1 MKKNTTTTETE
12 DIQIRDIPID
22 EERPRKKRKLSPKPK
37 KKKEPKDDIPP
48 EVSERKRRNR
58 NLVQVSYIF
67 VFMFLSLAGYL
78 VHFNLKK
85 ADEINSHVNNTKQ
98 ESKQE
103 MIIRGSILSADG
115 EILAG
120 TNVDEAGNET
130 RLYPFDNVFSH
141 VVGYASNGKSGIESA
156 SNFDLM
162 SSHAS
167 ILDQIRE
174 QNLDTKVRGDNV
186 VLTLDSRLQKACYDA
201 LGSYNGAVVVLE
213 PNTGKI
219 LAMVSKP
226 DFNPNTIE
234 GDWDSLIS
242 DSSNSSLFN
251 RAAQGQYPPG
261 STFKIMTT
269 LAYLRE
275 HPDDYQSYRYDCG
288 GSISKDD
295 VRITCYG
302 GEVHGHVNLEE
313 SFVHS
318 CNGAYAKIGMDLD
331 DGDFRKLCEEFQFNT
346 SLPIE
351 LPSAKSLFTL
361 DKGASYGEEM
371 MTAIGQGN
379 TVASP
384 LQMALITATVAN
396 GGSMMRPYFI
406 DHIETYDGHMVKQN
420 KPTVYKELMSADEA
434 GILRGFM
441 EKTVEEGTASALSGQ
456 SYSAAGKTGSAEYE
470 TGSGKET
477 HSWFVGYTNVND
489 PELAIAVIAENGGSG
504 SSAAVP
510 IAKQIFDAYYN
521 NYYSGY

>member
-67 VFMFLSLAGYL
+67 VFMFLSLAGDL

-130 RLYPFDNVFSH
+130 RLYPFENVFSH
-141 VVGYASNGKSGIESA
+141 VVGYASNGKAGIEST

-174 QNLDTKVRGDNV
+174 QNLESKVRGDNV

-201 LGSYNGAVVVLE
+201 LGSYNGAVVVIE
-213 PNTGKI
+213 PDTGKI

-242 DSSNSSLFN
+242 DSSNRELF
-251 RAAQGQYPPG
+251 
-261 STFKIMTT
+261 
-269 LAYLRE
+269 
-275 HPDDYQSYRYDCG
+275 
-288 GSISKDD
+288 
-295 VRITCYG
+295 
-302 GEVHGHVNLEE
+302 EE
-313 SFVHS
+313 SLIRVS
-318 CNGAYAKIGMDLD
+318 
-331 DGDFRKLCEEFQFNT
+331 
-346 SLPIE
+346 E
-351 LPSAKSLFTL
+351 LPL
-361 DKGASYGEEM
+361 
-371 MTAIGQGN
+371 
-379 TVASP
+379 
-384 LQMALITATVAN
+384 
-396 GGSMMRPYFI
+396 
-406 DHIETYDGHMVKQN
+406 
-420 KPTVYKELMSADEA
+420 
-434 GILRGFM
+434 
-441 EKTVEEGTASALSGQ
+441 
-456 SYSAAGKTGSAEYE
+456 
-470 TGSGKET
+470 
-477 HSWFVGYTNVND
+477 
-489 PELAIAVIAENGGSG
+489 
-504 SSAAVP
+504 
-510 IAKQIFDAYYN
+510 
-521 NYYSGY
+521 

>member
-67 VFMFLSLAGYL
+67 VFLFLSLAGYL

-213 PNTGKI
+213 PN
-219 LAMVSKP
+219 
-226 DFNPNTIE
+226 
-234 GDWDSLIS
+234 
-242 DSSNSSLFN
+242 
-251 RAAQGQYPPG
+251 
-261 STFKIMTT
+261 
-269 LAYLRE
+269 
-275 HPDDYQSYRYDCG
+275 
-288 GSISKDD
+288 
-295 VRITCYG
+295 
-302 GEVHGHVNLEE
+302 
-313 SFVHS
+313 
-318 CNGAYAKIGMDLD
+318 
-331 DGDFRKLCEEFQFNT
+331 
-346 SLPIE
+346 
-351 LPSAKSLFTL
+351 
-361 DKGASYGEEM
+361 
-371 MTAIGQGN
+371 
-379 TVASP
+379 
-384 LQMALITATVAN
+384 
-396 GGSMMRPYFI
+396 
-406 DHIETYDGHMVKQN
+406 
-420 KPTVYKELMSADEA
+420 
-434 GILRGFM
+434 GF
-441 EKTVEEGTASALSGQ
+441 
-456 SYSAAGKTGSAEYE
+456 KTG
-470 TGSGKET
+470 
-477 HSWFVGYTNVND
+477 F
-489 PELAIAVIAENGGSG
+489 
-504 SSAAVP
+504 
-510 IAKQIFDAYYN
+510 
-521 NYYSGY
+521 